1 MGRHGALT
9 SEIRP
14 IYEGIHMVGSALTVL
29 CFPGDNIMTHKAL
42 QMVEP
47 GDVLMIDDG
56 DYDTGCFGHKSAL
69 NARSRGGV
77 GVVASGSVRDVAMLR
92 RDRFPT
98 FSRSV
103 SPRAP
108 QKNTPGSINVP
119 VQIGG
124 IVICPGD
131 IIVGDDDGV
140 VVVPLAMAGAILEK
154 AKFRDRKE
162 QESTGSALGELPLD
176 PTGAALQLDSL
187 LSGKVVEHREPAS
200 WGRRRGWAAR
210 GSVAFRWQG
219 ESTKTSFMKLHR
231 NGSESSGSAWVH
243 CAIFCSAHAVFS
255 QTSARPSPEND
266 CLFAHIAPE

>member
-1 MGRHGALT
+1 MYGHIYYNITRPDPALLAAFNDVSTATLSDAMGRHGAL
-9 SEIRP
+9 SSAIRP
-14 IYEGIHMVGSALTVL
+14 VYEGIHMVGSALTVL

-42 QMVEP
+42 QMVGP

-124 IVICPGD
+124 IVIYPGD

-140 VVVPLAMAGAILEK
+140 VVVPLAMAGVILEK

-162 QESTGSALGELPLD
+162 QEATGSSPGELPLD

-187 LSGKVVEHREPAS
+187 IDGKVVEHREPVS
-200 WGRRRGWAAR
+200 WG
-210 GSVAFRWQG
+210 
-219 ESTKTSFMKLHR
+219 
-231 NGSESSGSAWVH
+231 
-243 CAIFCSAHAVFS
+243 
-255 QTSARPSPEND
+255 P
-266 CLFAHIAPE
+266 APRVGG

>member
-1 MGRHGALT
+1 MYGHIYYNITRPAPELLAAFDGVSTSALSDAMGRHGAL
-9 SEIRP
+9 SSAIRP
-14 IYEGIHMVGSALTVL
+14 MYEGIQMVGSALTVL

-47 GDVLMIDDG
+47 GDVLVIDDG

-92 RDRFPT
+92 QDRFPT
-98 FSRSV
+98 FARGV

-140 VVVPLAMAGAILEK
+140 VAVPLGMAGEILAK
-154 AKFRDRKE
+154 AKFRVRKE
-162 QESTGSALGELPLD
+162 QESADVTLGELPLD
-176 PTGAALQLDSL
+176 PTGASLQLDSL
-187 LSGKVVEHREPAS
+187 LEGKVVEHREAVSWRPAS
-200 WGRRRGWAAR
+200 RMGG
-210 GSVAFRWQG
+210 
-219 ESTKTSFMKLHR
+219 
-231 NGSESSGSAWVH
+231 
-243 CAIFCSAHAVFS
+243 
-255 QTSARPSPEND
+255 
-266 CLFAHIAPE
+266 